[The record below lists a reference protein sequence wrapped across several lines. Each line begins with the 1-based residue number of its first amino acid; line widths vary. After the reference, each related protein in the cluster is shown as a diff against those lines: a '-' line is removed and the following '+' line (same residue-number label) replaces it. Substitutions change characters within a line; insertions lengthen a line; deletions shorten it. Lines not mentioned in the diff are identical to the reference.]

1 MTTYVEKVVLAA
13 TRNSSL
19 LCVGLDAEPG
29 RLPSHL
35 QPLPPAE
42 AVLAFNRELID
53 ATCDLVA
60 AYKPN
65 LAFYE
70 ALGPAGMEAFRA
82 TVAHVPHGIP
92 VIADAKRG
100 DIDNTARAYA
110 RAIFDVYGCDAITA
124 NPYLGRDALAPF
136 LDRADRGTYI
146 LCRTSNPGAADIAEL
161 DVAGEP
167 LYVRI
172 AERAPRWTTN
182 GNIGLVVGATAP
194 AQLAR
199 VRVAAPDVPILLPG
213 VGAQGG
219 DLEGSIGAGLD
230 RTGAGLLVVAAR
242 QVMYASSGRD
252 FAAAARAAAS
262 RLREQIESARA
273 NVERGR

>member
-1 MTTYVEKVVLAA
+1 MTGYVAKLGAA
-13 TRNSSL
+13 VARNSSL
-19 LCVGLDAEPG
+19 LCVGLDGEHS
-29 RLPSHL
+29 RLPDHL
-35 QPLPPAE
+35 RDLPPAE
-42 AVLAFNRELID
+42 ALVAFNRALID
-53 ATCDLVA
+53 ATFDVVA

-70 ALGPAGMEAFRA
+70 ALGPAGMEAFRQ
-82 TVAHVPHGIP
+82 TVAHVPAGIP

-100 DIDNTARAYA
+100 DIDHTTRAYA
-110 RAIFDVYGCDAITA
+110 TALFDVYGCDAVTA
-124 NPYLGRDALAPF
+124 SPYLGRDALAPF

-167 LYVRI
+167 LYVRV
-172 AERAPRWTTN
+172 AERAPKWTTH

-199 VRVAAPDVPILLPG
+199 VRAVAPGVPILLPG

-219 DLEGSIGAGLD
+219 DLEASLAAGLD
-230 RTGAGLLVVAAR
+230 QAGAGLLVVAAR
-242 QVMYASSGRD
+242 QVMYASSGRQ
-252 FAAAARAAAS
+252 FAEAARTAALE
-262 RLREQIESARA
+262 LRERIESARA
-273 NVERGR
+273 TVVAAR

>member
-1 MTTYVEKVVLAA
+1 MAA
-13 TRNSSL
+13 SAARNGSL
-19 LCVGLDAEPG
+19 LCVGLDAEPE
-29 RLPSHL
+29 RLPTHL
-35 QPLPPAE
+35 QSLPPAE
-42 AVLAFNRELID
+42 AILAFNRAIID

-82 TVAHVPHGIP
+82 TVAHVPFGIP

-100 DIDNTARAYA
+100 DIDNTSRAYA

-146 LCRTSNPGAADIAEL
+146 LCRTSNPGAAEIAEL

-172 AERAPRWTTN
+172 AERAPTWTTH

-194 AQLAR
+194 TQLAR
-199 VRVAAPDVPILLPG
+199 VRAVAPTVPILLPG

-219 DLEGSIGAGLD
+219 DLEASMAAGLD
-230 RTGAGLLVVAAR
+230 ATGAGLLVVAAR

-252 FAAAARAAAS
+252 FAEAARAAAR
-262 RLREQIESARA
+262 RLRDQIERARA
-273 NVERGR
+273 NVVSAH

>member
-1 MTTYVEKVVLAA
+1 M
-13 TRNSSL
+13 
-19 LCVGLDAEPG
+19 
-29 RLPSHL
+29 
-35 QPLPPAE
+35 
-42 AVLAFNRELID
+42 LAFNRAIID

-70 ALGPAGMEAFRA
+70 ALGPAGMETFRA

-100 DIDNTARAYA
+100 DIDNTTRAYA

-146 LCRTSNPGAADIAEL
+146 LCRTSNPGAREIAEL

-172 AERAPRWTTN
+172 AERARTWTTH

-194 AQLAR
+194 AQLAK
-199 VRVAAPDVPILLPG
+199 VRAVAPALPILLPG

-219 DLEGSIGAGLD
+219 DLAASMVAGLD
-230 RTGAGLLVVAAR
+230 VTGAGLLVVVAR
-242 QVMYASSGRD
+242 QVMYASSDRD
-252 FAAAARAAAS
+252 FSDAARVAAR
-262 RLREQIESARA
+262 RLRDQIENARA
-273 NVERGR
+273 NVAPAR

>member
-1 MTTYVEKVVLAA
+1 MTTYVERVAA
-13 TRNSSL
+13 ASTRNGSL
-19 LCVGLDAEPG
+19 LCVGLDAEHAKMPT
-29 RLPSHL
+29 HL
-35 QPLPPAE
+35 QTLPPAE
-42 AVLAFNRELID
+42 AMLAFNREIID

-82 TVAHVPHGIP
+82 TVAHVPYGIP

-100 DIDNTARAYA
+100 DIDSTTRAYA

-146 LCRTSNPGAADIAEL
+146 LCRTSNPGASDIAEL

-167 LYVRI
+167 LYVRV
-172 AERAPRWTTN
+172 AERAPTWTTH

-199 VRVAAPDVPILLPG
+199 VRAVAPGVPILLPG

-219 DLEGSIGAGLD
+219 DLAASMEAGLD
-230 RTGAGLLVVAAR
+230 ATGAGLLVVAAR

-252 FAAAARAAAS
+252 FAQAARASA
-262 RLREQIESARA
+262 RQLRDQIESARA
-273 NVERGR
+273 NVAPAR

>member
-1 MTTYVEKVVLAA
+1 M
-13 TRNSSL
+13 
-19 LCVGLDAEPG
+19 
-29 RLPSHL
+29 
-35 QPLPPAE
+35 
-42 AVLAFNRELID
+42 LAFNRELID

-100 DIDNTARAYA
+100 DIDNTTRAYA
-110 RAIFDVYGCDAITA
+110 GAIFDVYGCDAITA

-167 LYVRI
+167 LYVRV
-172 AERAPRWTTN
+172 AERAPTWTTN

-199 VRVAAPDVPILLPG
+199 VRAAAPDVPILLPG

-219 DLEGSIGAGLD
+219 DLVASIAAGLD
-230 RTGAGLLVVAAR
+230 RTGEGLLVVAAR

-262 RLREQIESARA
+262 QLREQIESARA
-273 NVERGR
+273 NVARGR

>member
-13 TRNSSL
+13 TQNSSL

-35 QPLPPAE
+35 QALPPAE

>member
-1 MTTYVEKVVLAA
+1 MTGYVAKLAA
-13 TRNSSL
+13 AAARNGSL
-19 LCVGLDAEPG
+19 LCVGLDAEPS
-29 RLPSHL
+29 RLPAHL
-35 QPLPPAE
+35 QALPPAE
-42 AVLAFNRELID
+42 AILAFNREIID
-53 ATCDLVA
+53 ATADLVA

-82 TVAHVPHGIP
+82 TVAHVPRGIP

-100 DIDNTARAYA
+100 DIDSTTRAYA
-110 RAIFDVYGCDAITA
+110 TAIFDVYGCDAITA

-146 LCRTSNPGAADIAEL
+146 LCRTSNPGAAEIAEL

-167 LYVRI
+167 LYVRV
-172 AERAPRWTTN
+172 AERASRWTTH
-182 GNIGLVVGATAP
+182 GNVGLVVGATAP

-199 VRVAAPDVPILLPG
+199 VRAVAPSVPILLPG
-213 VGAQGG
+213 VGTQGG
-219 DLEGSIGAGLD
+219 DLAASMAAGLD

-242 QVMYASSGRD
+242 QVMYASSDRR
-252 FAAAARAAAS
+252 FPEAARAAAS
-262 RLREQIESARA
+262 DLREKIESARA
-273 NVERGR
+273 NVAQAR

>member
-1 MTTYVEKVVLAA
+1 MTTYGQRVAA
-13 TRNSSL
+13 SAARNGSL
-19 LCVGLDAEPG
+19 LCVGLDAEPE
-29 RLPSHL
+29 RLPTHL
-35 QPLPPAE
+35 QSLPPAE
-42 AVLAFNRELID
+42 AILAFNRAIID

-82 TVAHVPHGIP
+82 TVAHVPFGIP

-100 DIDNTARAYA
+100 DIDNTSRAYA

-136 LDRADRGTYI
+136 LDRADRGAYI
-146 LCRTSNPGAADIAEL
+146 LCRTSNPGAAEIAEL

-172 AERAPRWTTN
+172 AERAPTWTTH

-194 AQLAR
+194 TQLAR
-199 VRVAAPDVPILLPG
+199 VRAVAPTVPILLPG

-219 DLEGSIGAGLD
+219 DLEASMAAGLD
-230 RTGAGLLVVAAR
+230 ATGAGLLVVAAR

-252 FAAAARAAAS
+252 FAEAARAAAR
-262 RLREQIESARA
+262 RLRDQIESARA
-273 NVERGR
+273 NVVSAH

>member
-1 MTTYVEKVVLAA
+1 VTTYVERLAA
-13 TRNSSL
+13 ASKRNGSL
-19 LCVGLDAEPG
+19 LCVGLDAEPNK
-29 RLPSHL
+29 LPAHL
-35 QPLPPAE
+35 QALPPAE
-42 AVLAFNRELID
+42 AVLAFNRDLID
-53 ATCDLVA
+53 ATSDLVA

-70 ALGPAGMEAFRA
+70 ALGPIGMEAFRA

-100 DIDNTARAYA
+100 DIDNTSRAYA

-124 NPYLGRDALAPF
+124 NPYLGCDALAPF
-136 LDRADRGTYI
+136 LERDDRGTYI

-167 LYVRI
+167 LYVRV
-172 AERAPRWTTN
+172 AERAPKWTTH

-199 VRVAAPDVPILLPG
+199 VRAVAPEVPILLPG

-219 DLEGSIGAGLD
+219 DLRASMAAGLD
-230 RTGAGLLVVAAR
+230 ATGAGLLVVAAR

-252 FAAAARAAAS
+252 FAEAARVAA
-262 RLREQIESARA
+262 RQLREQIESARA
-273 NVERGR
+273 SAVPAR